1 MDRDPE
7 IDFAAEPVELLCLGY
22 RGPGIRNGRHSPDR
36 RRGLLDRRAERGQFL
51 RIGRAPAVDDLHSRA
66 QPRIAA
72 LRIERFPVGLR
83 LVETLPADRLRAAL
97 ERRSGRTEN
106 GWSAD
111 FLPSFARYDEAQNL
125 REHRLRIAQLLR
137 GPGGRS

>member
-7 IDFAAEPVELLCLGY
+7 IDFAAEPVELLCLSY

-51 RIGRAPAVDDLHSRA
+51 RIGRTPAVDDLHPRA
-66 QPRIAA
+66 QPRISA
-72 LRIERFPVGLR
+72 LGIERFPGGLR

-97 ERRSGRTEN
+97 ERHSGRPEN
-106 GWSAD
+106 GCSED
-111 FLPSFARYDEAQNL
+111 FLRGFDGYDEVQNL
-125 REHRLRIAQLLR
+125 
-137 GPGGRS
+137 